1 MKYLILGGG
10 PAGLTVANQ
19 LLRQGETSFLLL
31 EKEQEVGGLCRSSEV
46 DGSPLDIG
54 GGHFLDVSRP
64 KVNRF
69 LFSFLEEAEWDLY
82 CRDSRIQ
89 VLGKEISHPIE
100 SNLWQL
106 DIQTQVEY
114 LKSIATAGCNLGN
127 PMPED
132 FIEWIYWKFGA
143 RLAEDYMIPYNQKM
157 FSENLRELGTYWLEK
172 LPDVSFEETLLS
184 CLEKKTKGKQPA
196 HTQFYYPKRYGYGEV
211 WRRMGEAVK
220 SHISFGV
227 NVETIDFTNR
237 IVNDYYKAENI
248 IITIPWTSLRRLD
261 GMPEVLQKKISRLKY
276 TSIQIAYKKEKLASD
291 AQWVYIPDMQVPY
304 HRILVRHNFCPN
316 SKGYWTETNMERAGG
331 KQGKDIFC
339 NVYAYPLNTIEK
351 PQIMKDL
358 LFWCKKRRVYG
369 LGRWGEWEHYNSDV
383 TVEKALRLA
392 EEFV

>member
-1 MKYLILGGG
+1 M
-10 PAGLTVANQ
+10 
-19 LLRQGETSFLLL
+19 
-31 EKEQEVGGLCRSSEV
+31 
-46 DGSPLDIG
+46 
-54 GGHFLDVSRP
+54 
-64 KVNRF
+64 
-69 LFSFLEEAEWDLY
+69 
-82 CRDSRIQ
+82 
-89 VLGKEISHPIE
+89 
-100 SNLWQL
+100 
-106 DIQTQVEY
+106 
-114 LKSIATAGCNLGN
+114 
-127 PMPED
+127 
-132 FIEWIYWKFGA
+132 
-143 RLAEDYMIPYNQKM
+143 
-157 FSENLRELGTYWLEK
+157 
-172 LPDVSFEETLLS
+172 
-184 CLEKKTKGKQPA
+184 
-196 HTQFYYPKRYGYGEV
+196 
-211 WRRMGEAVK
+211 K

-383 TVEKALRLA
+383 TVKKALRLA